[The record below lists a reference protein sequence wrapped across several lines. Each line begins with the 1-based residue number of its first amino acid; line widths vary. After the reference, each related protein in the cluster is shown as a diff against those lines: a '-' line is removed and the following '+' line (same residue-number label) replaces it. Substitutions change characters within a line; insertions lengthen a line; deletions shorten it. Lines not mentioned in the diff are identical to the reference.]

1 MEPFPCD
8 LKFTQL
14 LLVRIEVRA
23 RDGILMSLKVSLQ
36 DRVLLQGQ
44 REHFRCCD
52 VDAVSISVSRFNTDQ
67 PVARVNNM
75 HYDNLASLSPM
86 TGNRS
91 PFVFICASD

>member
-52 VDAVSISVSRFNTDQ
+52 VDAVSRFNTDQ
-67 PVARVNNM
+67 PVARVINM